1 MSRCPIAL
9 GSSLEGIATFRT
21 PSRRTL
27 PSRIASA
34 DPLSHASD
42 SAVDL
47 SLYRSMS
54 IAKCAS
60 WPPES
65 GQTSPTITTTEVVAK
80 TAAFGGSGGA
90 QGGSIREHRR
100 VLCRGSRRSQYQRL
114 LGPRGSLEPQGSDRA
129 GLLAPTGGTVGRS
142 TLG

>member
-1 MSRCPIAL
+1 
-9 GSSLEGIATFRT
+9 
-21 PSRRTL
+21 
-27 PSRIASA
+27 
-34 DPLSHASD
+34 
-42 SAVDL
+42 
-47 SLYRSMS
+47 MS

-100 VLCRGSRRSQYQRL
+100 VLCRGSRRSQYQLL

-142 TLG
+142 TLGWAIGDAGDFTSEGTLCTSEPTFVRARTCSRVYSTAVYGASQPYI